1 MGQITLLDKNTI
13 DQIAAGEVIE
23 RPASVVKEL
32 VENAIDA
39 GATEVSV
46 EIRDGG
52 SSYIRITDNGRG
64 ILHEDVPLA
73 FTRHATS
80 KIKTAE
86 DLLKVC
92 SLGFR
97 GEALSSIAAV
107 AKVELLTKTS
117 SSVTGTRYV
126 ISGGEEL
133 VYTACGIPNGTSIIV
148 SNLFF
153 NIPVRRK
160 YISGAKAEA
169 GRIMELLQA
178 VALSHPELGFKFV
191 NQGKVRLMT
200 FGRAGMDG
208 QREAIYSILGR
219 DVAKYIMPIQAESEY
234 VSISGYLGKPELGR
248 GSRSYEYYFINGRYI
263 KSKVIEMAV
272 EDAYKGFFMQ
282 HRYPLFVL
290 NLEIPPASLDV
301 NVHPTKMELRL
312 IEEDAVY
319 DFVYKSVRKLLEKR
333 EWIMEAEINTK
344 PDKPVLN
351 TEEVNVTDKAVETK
365 DKQEEEKLSFTY
377 LSENLNPKSMM
388 VADAPEPFEKKRMD
402 SLREVSVHAEN
413 PEQLSFD
420 TKKLLDKKNIPDI
433 RIVGQIFET
442 YWILEFDGK
451 MYIMDQHAA
460 HEKLLYERLIKQ
472 ISERDVYT
480 QLISPPIIISL
491 TPTEERTLERCEEI
505 FNKLGFGISSF
516 GGNEIALTQ
525 VPANLPALGSSDAFL
540 ELIDSLEDVK
550 QTSPEKMLDKC
561 ASMSCKA
568 AVKGN
573 MRMSYAEAKALID
586 DLMSLDN
593 PYHCPHGRP
602 TMFSMTK
609 QEIEKKF
616 GRI

>member
-52 SSYIRITDNGRG
+52 INYIRITDNGKG
-64 ILHEDVPLA
+64 ILKEDVPLA

-80 KIKTAE
+80 KIKSVE

-97 GEALSSIAAV
+97 GEALSSIASV
-107 AKVELLTKTS
+107 AKVELLTKTKD
-117 SSVTGTRYV
+117 SVTGTRYV
-126 ISGGEEL
+126 INGGEEVSL
-133 VYTACGIPNGTSIIV
+133 TSVGIPNGTTIIV
-148 SNLFF
+148 SNLFY
-153 NIPVRRK
+153 NTPARRK
-160 YISGAKAEA
+160 YLGGAGAEA

-178 VALSHPELGFKFV
+178 VALSHPEVGFKFV
-191 NQGKVRLMT
+191 SQGKVRLLT
-200 FGRAGMDG
+200 YGKAGIDG
-208 QREAIYSILGR
+208 QKEAIYAVLGR
-219 DVAKYIMPIQAESEY
+219 DVAKYIMPIEAKNEY
-234 VSISGYLGKPELGR
+234 ISISGYIGKPEIGR
-248 GSRSYEYYFINGRYI
+248 GNRSYEYYFINGRYI
-263 KSKVIEMAV
+263 KSKIIESAV

-290 NLEIPPASLDV
+290 DLEIPPEDLDV

-312 IEEDAVY
+312 NHADEVY
-319 DFVYKSVRKLLEKR
+319 DFIYKSVRELLQNR
-333 EWIMEAEINTK
+333 EWIIEAVIKETPVVSENKEVKTQVAEADNK
-344 PDKPVLN
+344 PS
-351 TEEVNVTDKAVETK
+351 
-365 DKQEEEKLSFTY
+365 EEKVSFAY
-377 LSENLNPKSMM
+377 LPENLVPKPMK
-388 VADAPEPFEKKRMD
+388 VADAPEPFEKKRIEKLKKD
-402 SLREVSVHAEN
+402 PFFVEK
-413 PEQLSFD
+413 PEQITLN
-420 TKKLLDKKNIPDI
+420 TKQLLDEKSAPDI
-433 RIVGQIFET
+433 KIVGQVFDT

-460 HEKLLYERLIKQ
+460 HEKLLYEKLIKQ
-472 ISERDVYT
+472 ISERSVYT
-480 QLISPPIIISL
+480 QMISPPVIITL
-491 TPTEERTLERCEEI
+491 TPAEERTLERCESVFEE
-505 FNKLGFGISSF
+505 LGFGFSSF

-525 VPANLPALGSSDAFL
+525 VPANLPALGSADAFM
-540 ELIDSLEDVK
+540 ELLDSMEEVRM
-550 QTSPEKMLDKC
+550 TSPEKMLDKC

-573 MRMSYAEAKALID
+573 MRLSYAEAKALINE
-586 DLMSLDN
+586 LMTMDN

-602 TMFSMTK
+602 TMISMTK

-616 GRI
+616 GRT